1 MSQNI
6 KFSKIK
12 FGDRFNKSFKDFNSN
27 NEIKFDINKVAIVYA
42 PNGSGKSSL
51 ASVLNT
57 SEKEDGVEYSVEID
71 GKTVTQD
78 STDIDNPFFVISDS
92 FLRNFKDRSGE
103 STKDF
108 VMGKNIEEELN
119 LEEAIGEKVKEV
131 NDLKT
136 KLLKKDNFNI
146 TAVSDRTFNDCKEN
160 VLYTKFI
167 SKKEVLLADIK
178 LIHEENVP
186 PVAFSNEEDNQKYE
200 FVKKHYNTKESI
212 IDKIL
217 KLDLNSI
224 GESIPEFRKIGID
237 NDAIALLEKHEVK
250 DCPFD
255 TSESPHAIN
264 MESIKEALETNLDEN
279 LNKLPSNLRD
289 EVQYFFNYSNSDE
302 DLFDICNKVKEAF
315 ERGNKSI
322 IDGINEEIK
331 DLAGNIINELLNFI
345 KTKIVESSIMED
357 IDRLD
362 DLHSQE
368 LNLGE
373 DEELLR
379 QLISSM
385 LGCDVMIERD
395 ENSRISFKI
404 NNISVAGTTH
414 DEFPFSTGEKNFVS
428 LYLEL
433 LLAKNSDKEIVVLDD
448 PISSFDSIY
457 KNKIIY
463 AIMHILKDKKVIIL
477 THNLDTIRLSH
488 HQCGKGYYKLYVLAN
503 TTNHADNGFVEV
515 SMKEKENIISIS
527 ETIKTLRKLVN
538 NEGEIEDK
546 KAFAL
551 SIIPFIRDYSKL
563 LIKNNNDDSDSDSE
577 RSDVFNNL
585 TNAMHGYKA
594 ELADVTRSINEVID
608 VNIQD
613 KDSSDIKISGAQVA
627 DREIP
632 NTILKEGTDYPLLD
646 KILKQNL
653 TFMILRNKVE
663 KAFYDSDKN
672 IIDKMNSKDGKGL
685 TLQKIIDSYIPHG
698 SESCLLKIRS
708 MLLSRKTLLN
718 EFSHFE
724 GNMSLFLPGLDIS
737 QDSIEN
743 EIKAIIGIC
752 KEINGGVVKRA

>member
-12 FGDRFNKSFKDFNSN
+12 FGDRFNESFEDFNSN
-27 NEIKFDINKVAIVYA
+27 NEIKFDNNKVAIVYA

-57 SEKEDGVEYSVEID
+57 SEKEDGVKYSVKID
-71 GKTVTQD
+71 RKTVTQD

-108 VMGKNIEEELN
+108 VMGRNIKEELG
-119 LEEAIGEKVKEV
+119 LEEDIGKKVKEI

-136 KLLKKDNFNI
+136 ELLKKDKFNI
-146 TAVSDRTFNDCKEN
+146 TAASDRIFDDYRDKA
-160 VLYTKFI
+160 LYKKFI
-167 SKKEVLLADIK
+167 GKKEVLLPDIK
-178 LIHEENVP
+178 LIHNENVP
-186 PVAFSNEEDNQKYE
+186 PVNFSNEEDSQKYE
-200 FVKKHYNTKESI
+200 FVKKHYNTKKSI
-212 IDKIL
+212 IDRIL

-237 NDAIALLEKHEVK
+237 NDAISLLEKHEVE

-255 TSESPHAIN
+255 ASESPHVIN
-264 MESIKEALETNLDEN
+264 MESIKAALKTNLGEN
-279 LNKLPSNLRD
+279 LSKLPSNLRY
-289 EVQYFFNYSNSDE
+289 EVQYFFDYPNSDE
-302 DLFDICNKVKEAF
+302 DPFDICNKVKEAF
-315 ERGNKSI
+315 ELGDKSI
-322 IDGINEEIK
+322 IDDINKEIK

-345 KTKIVESSIMED
+345 KTKIVESSIMKD
-357 IDRLD
+357 IGRLD

-373 DEELLR
+373 DEELLG

-463 AIMHILKDKKVIIL
+463 AIIHILKDKKVIIL

-503 TTNHADNGFVEV
+503 TTNQADNGFVEV
-515 SMKEKENIISIS
+515 LMKEKENIISIS

-563 LIKNNNDDSDSDSE
+563 LIKNNNDDSDSE
-577 RSDVFNNL
+577 RFDVFDNL

-594 ELADVTRSINEVID
+594 ELANVTRSINEVID

-613 KDSSDIKISGAQVA
+613 EDSSDIKISGAQVA
-627 DREIP
+627 DIAIP

-663 KAFYDSDKN
+663 KAFYDSNKS
-672 IIDKMNSKDGKGL
+672 IIDEMNSKDRKGL
-685 TLQKIIDSYIPHG
+685 TLQKIIDSYIPHD
-698 SESCLLKIRS
+698 SESYLLKRRS

-743 EIKAIIGIC
+743 EIEAIIEMC
-752 KEINGGVVKRA
+752 KEINGGVVI